1 MRSRMRYV
9 LPVIVLCAVLAAIPS
24 LASSTGSSTAT
35 VSGTESKMWSP
46 MEVAITPG
54 GTVTFQ
60 NTSNTVP
67 HGVVWKSGNPETPS
81 CSGVPIDKG
90 ETNWQGTCT
99 FTKEGTYAFY
109 CYVHGMS
116 MSGKV
121 FVNASG
127 TIPTTTTTTT
137 SSSKTTS
144 SGTSTTMTMSMTS
157 TSTTSSPSSGEGE
170 GGGKHNSGAPA
181 DSLLGSSVRLASSQH
196 GAQVK
201 GSVAIARNG
210 SSLTIEVLT
219 ATATLAKAHRHETR
233 VGLLKRSHLP
243 AGRTSF
249 SVALSA
255 KAARALRHRHRLA
268 VTVRI
273 ALTAPGAAKVTR
285 TLYVVLHA
293 G

>member
-1 MRSRMRYV
+1 MRYV

-35 VSGTESKMWSP
+35 ISGLESKMWSP

-54 GTVTFQ
+54 GTVTFE
-60 NTSNTVP
+60 NTSTVVP
-67 HGVVWKSGNPETPS
+67 HGVVWKAGNPETPS

-99 FTKEGTYAFY
+99 FTKEGTYGFY
-109 CYVHGMS
+109 CYTHGMA

-137 SSSKTTS
+137 TTSSKTTS
-144 SGTSTTMTMSMTS
+144 SGTSTTMSMSMTS
-157 TSTTSSPSSGEGE
+157 TSTSSSSSY
-170 GGGKHNSGAPA
+170 GGGGAA
-181 DSLLGSSVRLASSQH
+181 DSLRGSSVRLPASQH
-196 GAQVK
+196 GAHVK
-201 GSVAIARNG
+201 GSVAIARSG
-210 SSLTIEVLT
+210 SGLVVEVLT
-219 ATATLAKAHRHETR
+219 STATLAKAHRHETR

-249 SVALSA
+249 SVALNA

-268 VTVRI
+268 VKVRM
-273 ALTAPGAAKVTR
+273 ALTAPAGAKVTR
-285 TLYVVLHA
+285 TLGVVLH
-293 G
+293 GG